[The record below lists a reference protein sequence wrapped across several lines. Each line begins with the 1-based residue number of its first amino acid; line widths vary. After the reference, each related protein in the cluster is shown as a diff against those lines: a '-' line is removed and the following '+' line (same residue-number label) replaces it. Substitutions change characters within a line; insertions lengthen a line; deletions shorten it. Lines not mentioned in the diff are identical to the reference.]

1 MAKKKVFCYNCAYY
15 KKGGFRFRHG
25 DLGPLYMNHYD
36 DKCMNPAKGFGSKK
50 VKATAIKP
58 ARTIPITISPEVINK
73 RNDCTGWMFLAE
85 KPEYSNPSKPW
96 WKFWRRK

>member
-1 MAKKKVFCYNCAYY
+1 MTKKKVFCYNCAYF
-15 KKGGFRFRHG
+15 KKEVRMGS
-25 DLGPLYMNHYD
+25 LGPSPYLLD
-36 DKCMNPAKGFGSKK
+36 EDGKCLNPNKDFGSKK

-58 ARTIPITISPEVINK
+58 AHTIPITIPPDEINMN
-73 RNDCTGWMFLAE
+73 NDCTGWMFLAE